1 MNDDYYKILKE
12 DIDNVISYSVTFK
25 QVVERLKKLD
35 YQVYSRNGIITI
47 YMNGKDKVRIEK
59 AFGNDYSIDSINKQL
74 YSSRQIVLNP
84 YHKEL
89 FLKNIL
95 EPINIIKVSMAYI
108 YIIVIY

>member
-1 MNDDYYKILKE
+1 
-12 DIDNVISYSVTFK
+12 
-25 QVVERLKKLD
+25 
-35 YQVYSRNGIITI
+35 
-47 YMNGKDKVRIEK
+47 MNGKDKVRIEK

-95 EPINIIKVSMAYI
+95 ELINIIKVSMAYI

>member
-1 MNDDYYKILKE
+1 MNDDYYKILTE
-12 DIDNVISYSVTFK
+12 DI
-25 QVVERLKKLD
+25 ERLKKLD

-59 AFGNDYSIDSINKQL
+59 AFGNDYSIDSINKRL

-95 EPINIIKVSMAYI
+95 EPINIIKGSMAYI

>member
-1 MNDDYYKILKE
+1 
-12 DIDNVISYSVTFK
+12 
-25 QVVERLKKLD
+25 
-35 YQVYSRNGIITI
+35 
-47 YMNGKDKVRIEK
+47 MNGKDKVRIEK
-59 AFGNDYSIDSINKQL
+59 AFGNDYSIDSINKRL

-84 YHKEL
+84 HHKEL

>member
-1 MNDDYYKILKE
+1 
-12 DIDNVISYSVTFK
+12 
-25 QVVERLKKLD
+25 
-35 YQVYSRNGIITI
+35 
-47 YMNGKDKVRIEK
+47 MNGKDKVRIEK
-59 AFGNDYSIDSINKQL
+59 AFGNDYSIDSINKRL

-95 EPINIIKVSMAYI
+95 ELINIIKVSMAYI

>member
-1 MNDDYYKILKE
+1 MATNKIETKE
-12 DIDNVISYSVTFK
+12 DLDNVISYSITLK
-25 QVVERLKKLD
+25 QVIERLKKLD

-59 AFGNDYSIDSINKQL
+59 AFGNDYSIDSINKRL